1 MNPPQKYKQEKKLDI
16 FQQFLGRNELYFS
29 DLDVTLLKRFE
40 TFLLY
45 ERKVAPRTATNYLML
60 IRTIYNF
67 ARKEFNIDDKNYPF
81 GKGKIQIKFPET
93 EKIRFNIEEVQLLEL
108 AEDITPAQQNA
119 VNTWLMSYYFA

>member
-1 MNPPQKYKQEKKLDI
+1 MDFLKASELFLSNLLKRKKFNQKYKQEKRLDI

-93 EKIRFNIEEVQLLEL
+93 EKIRFNIEEVQLL
-108 AEDITPAQQNA
+108 DWRKI
-119 VNTWLMSYYFA
+119 